1 MLVFGSAFIFVT
13 TLIKTIIEWE
23 NNNMMMFLFCVAA
36 LIAGYFIYGT
46 FVEKVFGIKE
56 NRTTPAF
63 SKRDGVDYVPMSK
76 KKIYLVQL
84 LNIAGVGPIFGP
96 IMGAL
101 YGPAAMLWIVL
112 GCIFA
117 GAVHDYF
124 SGMLSIR
131 NGGASV
137 PSITGRYLGKGAK
150 HFMNVFAIVLLLLVG
165 VVFVS
170 APASMITNLVNEQT
184 STTVS
189 MGAMVAIIFAYY
201 ILATIVPID
210 KIIGRFYP
218 FFGALLIFMSVG
230 LIGAIGFSSRHSILA
245 DYQFSDMFTNMN
257 PNNLPLWPA
266 LFITIACGAV
276 SGFHATQ
283 SPLMARCL
291 ENERNGRF
299 VFFGAM
305 IGEGV
310 IALIWCAIALS
321 FFGSMGSL
329 GDAVADGGPG
339 NVVYTSSFGL
349 LGTFGGIIAFL
360 GVVILPITS
369 GDTAFRSSRLILA
382 EYFNM
387 EQKTLKS
394 RLLMAMPLFIVGG
407 VLTQVDFAV
416 IWRYFGFA
424 NQMTAVM
431 MLWTASAYLLRF
443 NKLHWISTIP
453 AMFMTAVCTTFI
465 LNNSTLG
472 FGLPMQLST
481 IIGIVVMLLVTG
493 YVIKISKG
501 KGDPELDQIEED
513 KLNIKPT
520 KAKIV

>member
-1 MLVFGSAFIFVT
+1 ML
-13 TLIKTIIEWE
+13 W
-23 NNNMMMFLFCVAA
+23 FLTCVAA
-36 LIAGYFIYGT
+36 LIGGYFIYGT
-46 FVEKVFGIKE
+46 FVEKVFGINEK
-56 NRTTPAF
+56 RQTPAHT
-63 SKRDGVDYVPMSK
+63 RADGVDYVPMSTPK
-76 KKIYLVQL
+76 VYLVQL

-101 YGPAAMLWIVL
+101 YGPAAMLWIVI

-117 GAVHDYF
+117 GATHDYF

-137 PSITGRYLGKGAK
+137 PSLSGRYLGNGAK
-150 HFMNVFAIVLLLLVG
+150 HFMNIFAIVLLLLVG

-170 APASMITNLVNEQT
+170 APAGMITNLINEQT
-184 STTVS
+184 SLTVS
-189 MGAMVAIIFAYY
+189 MSSMVVIIFAYY
-201 ILATIVPID
+201 IIATIVPVD

-218 FFGALLIFMSVG
+218 LFGALLIFMSVG
-230 LIGAIGFSSRHSILA
+230 LITAIAFSSEHQILGG
-245 DYQFSDMFTNMN
+245 FEVSDMLHNMN
-257 PNNLPLWPA
+257 PNDMPLWPA
-266 LFITIACGAV
+266 LFITIACGAI

-291 ENERNGRF
+291 ENEKNGRF
-299 VFFGAM
+299 VFYGAM

-321 FFGSMGSL
+321 FFGSL
-329 GDAVADGGPG
+329 DALSAAIKDGGPG
-339 NVVYTSSFGL
+339 NVVYSSSFGL
-349 LGTFGGIIAFL
+349 LGVFGGIIAFL

-387 EQKTLKS
+387 EQKTLRN
-394 RLLMAMPLFIVGG
+394 RLMMALPLFVLGG
-407 VLTQVDFAV
+407 ILTQVDFGI

-424 NQMTAVM
+424 NQTTAVM
-431 MLWTASAYLLRF
+431 MLWTASAYLLRH
-443 NKLHWISTIP
+443 NKLHWITTIP
-453 AMFMTAVCTTFI
+453 AMFMTAVCITFI

-472 FGLPMQLST
+472 FGLPMQIST
-481 IIGIVVMLLVTG
+481 IIGLVATLAITV

-501 KGDPELDQIEED
+501 KGETDLADQD
-513 KLNIKPT
+513 QAQDTPT
-520 KAKIV
+520 VTETKTA

>member
-1 MLVFGSAFIFVT
+1 ML
-13 TLIKTIIEWE
+13 W
-23 NNNMMMFLFCVAA
+23 FLTCVAA
-36 LIAGYFIYGT
+36 LIGGYFIYGT
-46 FVEKVFGIKE
+46 FVEKVFGINEK
-56 NRTTPAF
+56 RQTPAHTQT
-63 SKRDGVDYVPMSK
+63 DGVDYVPMSTPK
-76 KKIYLVQL
+76 VYLVQL

-101 YGPAAMLWIVL
+101 YGPAAMLWIVI

-117 GAVHDYF
+117 GATHDYF

-137 PSITGRYLGKGAK
+137 PSLSGRYLGNGAK
-150 HFMNVFAIVLLLLVG
+150 HFMNIFAIVLLLLVG

-170 APASMITNLVNEQT
+170 APAGMITNLINEQT
-184 STTVS
+184 DLTVNMTT
-189 MGAMVAIIFAYY
+189 MVVIIFAYY
-201 ILATIVPID
+201 IVATIVPVD

-218 FFGALLIFMSVG
+218 LFGALLIFMSVG
-230 LIGAIGFSSRHSILA
+230 LITAIAFSSEHQILGG
-245 DYQFSDMFTNMN
+245 FEVSDMLHNMN
-257 PNNLPLWPA
+257 PNDMPLWPA
-266 LFITIACGAV
+266 LFITIACGAI

-291 ENERNGRF
+291 ENEKNGRF
-299 VFFGAM
+299 VFYGAM

-321 FFGSMGSL
+321 FFGSL
-329 GDAVADGGPG
+329 DALSAAIKDGGPG
-339 NVVYTSSFGL
+339 NVVYSSSFGL
-349 LGTFGGIIAFL
+349 LGVFGGIIAFL

-387 EQKTLKS
+387 EQKTLRN
-394 RLLMAMPLFIVGG
+394 RLLMAMPLFVIGG
-407 VLTQVDFAV
+407 ILTQVDFGI

-424 NQMTAVM
+424 NQTTAVM
-431 MLWTASAYLLRF
+431 MLWTASAYLLRH
-443 NKLHWISTIP
+443 NKLHWITTIP
-453 AMFMTAVCTTFI
+453 AMFMTAVCITFI

-472 FGLPMQLST
+472 FGMPMQIST
-481 IIGIVVMLLVTG
+481 IIGLVATLAITV

-501 KGDPELDQIEED
+501 KGETDLADEA
-513 KLNIKPT
+513 KPAAGAT
-520 KAKIV
+520 ETA